1 MAQLSQAPP
10 EHVDVDRGACEESEV
25 KGQFSE
31 HTQGETHVPTV
42 AEEPNL
48 EVLGSTAVA
57 LGTES
62 NALSFR
68 WAMEDRLYT
77 KIGVGYYYD
86 LEGVK

>member
-1 MAQLSQAPP
+1 MWTLTEGHARRA
-10 EHVDVDRGACEESEV
+10 EE

-42 AEEPNL
+42 VEDPNL
-48 EVLGSTAVA
+48 EVLESTAVA

-68 WAMEDRLYT
+68 WTMGGQVYT
-77 KIGVGYYYD
+77 KIGDDYYYD
-86 LEGVK
+86 LEGVR